1 MNFIGSSLD
10 IGDDYTSFSIV
21 ITAQII
27 MIMLI
32 IIIIIIIIMVMLITV
47 QMTMLIIAIMTN
59 KYHFMSVSE
68 LFRVKGWGEKGE
80 YSIEQKNF
88 MTLLSQ
94 DRLKMHNREIKL

>member
-1 MNFIGSSLD
+1 MNPIGSFLD
-10 IGDDYTSFSIV
+10 IGDDYISFSIV

-32 IIIIIIIIMVMLITV
+32 IITIMVMLIKV

-68 LFRVKGWGEKGE
+68 LFRVKG
-80 YSIEQKNF
+80 
-88 MTLLSQ
+88 
-94 DRLKMHNREIKL
+94 